1 MTLATHEEQQ
11 PLAGFVEKAYLDYAM
26 YVILDRALPHIS
38 DGLKPVQRRIIYAMS
53 ELGLSHQSK
62 HKKSARTVG
71 DVIGKYHPHGDSA
84 CYEAMVLMAQDFAYR
99 YPLVDGQGNWG
110 SADDPKSFA
119 AMRYTE
125 SRLTGYAKTLLAEL
139 EQGTVAWVAN
149 FDGTLQEPARLP
161 ARLPNIL
168 LNGGSGIAV
177 GMATNLLPHN
187 LREVVAA
194 CRALLADP
202 LLTDDEIMQHIPAP
216 DFPTGGELVSPREE
230 IAALYRTGRGAVRLR
245 ATWHLEDGN
254 IVIDQLP
261 YQVSGSKIQEQIA
274 KQMQAK
280 KLAWLDDLRDES
292 DHENP
297 VRLVLI
303 PRSNRVDN
311 ERLMQHLFA
320 TTDLEKRYSAQM
332 NMIGLDGRPQVKN
345 LRQIL
350 SEWLIYREDTVR
362 RRLNHRLIAV
372 NDRLHILAGLLIAY
386 LNLDEIIRII
396 RTEDEPRPVLMRTFN
411 LSEAQAEAI
420 LNTRLRHL
428 ARLEEQQIRA
438 EEQALAAE
446 KQQLDELLRSRAN
459 LLALISDELAAD
471 AETYGDVRRTV
482 ICECEAAVA
491 LDETELTPSEAV
503 TLILS
508 KMGWIRGGKGH
519 NIDGATLTYKSG
531 DAYLT
536 QIAGRSNQQACL
548 LADDGRCYT
557 LALHGL
563 PSARGNGE
571 PLTSRLSID
580 ASAHIIAAAIIDDD
594 RRYLVAADNGYGFI
608 TRGRDLTSKTKT
620 GKTLINPGEGRA
632 ITLQA
637 LPDGDVDILAIT
649 NEGRIAL
656 IDAAEIS
663 ELGKG
668 KGSQTIAIAKKTYD
682 QNGVRLSHICA
693 YARGRDITLYSGK
706 QKMTIRAS
714 ERDNYHTPRGHK
726 GNHLPKGYRHV
737 DRIEVPAEDSA
748 APENPA

>member
-1 MTLATHEEQQ
+1 
-11 PLAGFVEKAYLDYAM
+11 
-26 YVILDRALPHIS
+26 
-38 DGLKPVQRRIIYAMS
+38 
-53 ELGLSHQSK
+53 
-62 HKKSARTVG
+62 
-71 DVIGKYHPHGDSA
+71 
-84 CYEAMVLMAQDFAYR
+84 
-99 YPLVDGQGNWG
+99 
-110 SADDPKSFA
+110 
-119 AMRYTE
+119 
-125 SRLTGYAKTLLAEL
+125 
-139 EQGTVAWVAN
+139 
-149 FDGTLQEPARLP
+149 
-161 ARLPNIL
+161 
-168 LNGGSGIAV
+168 
-177 GMATNLLPHN
+177 
-187 LREVVAA
+187 
-194 CRALLADP
+194 
-202 LLTDDEIMQHIPAP
+202 
-216 DFPTGGELVSPREE
+216 
-230 IAALYRTGRGAVRLR
+230 
-245 ATWHLEDGN
+245 
-254 IVIDQLP
+254 
-261 YQVSGSKIQEQIA
+261 
-274 KQMQAK
+274 
-280 KLAWLDDLRDES
+280 
-292 DHENP
+292 
-297 VRLVLI
+297 
-303 PRSNRVDN
+303 
-311 ERLMQHLFA
+311 
-320 TTDLEKRYSAQM
+320 
-332 NMIGLDGRPQVKN
+332 
-345 LRQIL
+345 
-350 SEWLIYREDTVR
+350 
-362 RRLNHRLIAV
+362 
-372 NDRLHILAGLLIAY
+372 
-386 LNLDEIIRII
+386 
-396 RTEDEPRPVLMRTFN
+396 MRTFN

-446 KQQLDELLRSRAN
+446 KQQLDELLRSRTN

-471 AETYGDVRRTV
+471 AETYGDARRTV
-482 ICECEAAVA
+482 ICEREAAVA

-620 GKTLINPGEGRA
+620 GKSLINPGEGRA

-656 IDAAEIS
+656 IDAAEIP

-714 ERDNYHTPRGHK
+714 ERDDYHTPRGHK

-737 DRIEVPAEDSA
+737 DRVEVPAEDIA

>member
-1 MTLATHEEQQ
+1 MNTALTEQQ
-11 PLAGFVEKAYLDYAM
+11 PLASFVEKAYLDYSM
-26 YVILDRALPHIS
+26 YVILDRALPHIG

-139 EQGTVAWVAN
+139 EQGTVEWVAN

-187 LREVVAA
+187 LGEVVAA
-194 CRALLADP
+194 CRALIADS
-202 LLTDDEIMQHIPAP
+202 LLTDDALMQYIPAP
-216 DFPTGGELVSPREE
+216 DFPTGGELVSAREE

-254 IVIDQLP
+254 IIIDQLP
-261 YQVSGSKIQEQIA
+261 YQVSGSKVQEQIA

-280 KLAWLDDLRDES
+280 KLAWLEDLRDES
-292 DHENP
+292 DHEHP
-297 VRLVLI
+297 IRLVLV
-303 PRSNRVDN
+303 PRSNRVDH

-345 LRQIL
+345 LGQIL
-350 SEWLIYREDTVR
+350 REWLVYREETVR
-362 RRLNHRLIAV
+362 RRLNHRLHAV
-372 NDRLHILAGLLIAY
+372 NERLHILQGLLIAY

-396 RTEDEPRPVLMRTFN
+396 RTEDEPRPVLMATFA

-428 ARLEEQQIRA
+428 ARLEEIQIRA
-438 EEQALAAE
+438 EQEALAAE
-446 KQQLDELLRSRAN
+446 QQHLHELLQSRER
-459 LLALISDELAAD
+459 LLTLIADELAAD
-471 AETYGDVRRTV
+471 AETYGDARRTV
-482 ICECEAAVA
+482 IIEREAAVA

-519 NIDGATLTYKSG
+519 AIDGAALTYKNG

-536 QIAGRSNQQACL
+536 QISGRSNQQACL
-548 LADDGRCYT
+548 LADNGRSYT

-563 PSARGNGE
+563 PSARSYGE
-571 PLTSRLSID
+571 PLSSSMSID
-580 ASAHIIAAAIIDDD
+580 ASAHIIAAAIIEPE
-594 RRYLVAADNGYGFI
+594 RRYLIAADNGYGFLI
-608 TRGRDLTSKTKT
+608 PGAELTSKTKS
-620 GKTLINPGEGRA
+620 GKTLITPGGASRA

-637 LPDGDVDILAIT
+637 LPDGEADILAIS
-649 NEGRIAL
+649 NEGRVAL
-656 IDAAEIS
+656 IPAEEIP
-663 ELGKG
+663 ELAKG
-668 KGSQTIAIAKKTYD
+668 KGSQTLAIAKKTYD
-682 QNGVRLSHICA
+682 ADGIRLAHILA
-693 YARGRDITLYSGK
+693 VPRGRDITLHSGK
-706 QKMTIRAS
+706 QKLTIRAN
-714 ERDNYHTPRGHK
+714 EREHYLTPRGHK
-726 GNHLPKGYRHV
+726 GNWLPKNYR
-737 DRIEVPAEDSA
+737 RIDHIELPAE
-748 APENPA
+748 NPTPS